1 MPILIQPGKAL
12 SFLGF
17 DNSADN
23 LGGFATAVGKVVLGL
38 DDIDIIL
45 DIAPANRI
53 VNHIDRHL
61 GLEQV
66 TPYRLVGCLKLELE
80 RLGKVGADEIMIPI
94 IGNSTER
101 ALFISIVD
109 KGQGRL

>member
-66 TPYRLVGCLKLELE
+66 TPYRL
-80 RLGKVGADEIMIPI
+80 
-94 IGNSTER
+94 
-101 ALFISIVD
+101 
-109 KGQGRL
+109 GRLSQA